1 MSELLREAARRSITY
16 LESLAERRVSPS
28 VEAVTALAALDDAQQ
43 REIIQRTLLKR
54 AGSPEDI
61 ARTVRFFATD
71 APYITG
77 QLLAVDGGRSVG
89 W

>member
-1 MSELLREAARRSITY
+1 LIQLTRALARELAPEV
-16 LESLAERRVSPS
+16 RVNAIAPGP
-28 VEAVTALAALDDAQQ
+28 VAWPDGADQTALTLSQQ
-43 REIIQRTLLKR
+43 QEIVQRTLLKR
-54 AGSPEDI
+54 AGSPADI

-77 QLLAVDGGRSVG
+77 QLLAVDGGRSTN